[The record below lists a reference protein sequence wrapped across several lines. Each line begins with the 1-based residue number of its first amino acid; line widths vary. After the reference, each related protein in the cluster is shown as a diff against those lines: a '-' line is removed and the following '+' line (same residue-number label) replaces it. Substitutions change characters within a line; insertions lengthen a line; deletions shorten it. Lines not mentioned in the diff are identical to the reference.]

1 MMNFLIFNP
10 ALAACEEILTLNT
23 VCSRRLAHVHKKT
36 HHINMNKTFWLY
48 GPPGS
53 IKVMKYTNIK
63 KYLAHHC
70 RKLIPHNCQFSPVHL
85 FALWLNGEDTGNG
98 GLKQSLDGSVTF
110 VFPFMNP
117 GKVCQIEEIYCSQW
131 KLTWC
136 WGRSRSTRWSPSPC
150 RTHTPHSGY
159 LSLLQSLGGAACS
172 GVTTHTH
179 THQTVS
185 PQRALQWFSI
195 WFRPDWHEYDDVRRL
210 LPCYGSERESSQ
222 WWCVRSDSPCTL
234 LPGGAAVQAAL
245 LTCLHTPRP
254 IEA

>member
-1 MMNFLIFNP
+1 MNFLIFDP
-10 ALAACEEILTLNT
+10 APAACEEILTLNT
-23 VCSRRLAHVHKKT
+23 VCSRRLVHVHKKT

-48 GPPGS
+48 GHPGS

-85 FALWLNGEDTGNG
+85 FDLWLNGEDTGNG

-179 THQTVS
+179 THTKLSLHSERFSDFQFGFGLIDTNTAMWEGCYRATV
-185 PQRALQWFSI
+185 QRERARSGDVYAPTPPAL
-195 WFRPDWHEYDDVRRL
+195 YCLVA
-210 LPCYGSERESSQ
+210 LPCRPLY
-222 WWCVRSDSPCTL
+222 SPAYTH
-234 LPGGAAVQAAL
+234 PG
-245 LTCLHTPRP
+245 
-254 IEA
+254 I